1 MAAIAEGQVFPS
13 LLAFKKALHE
23 WAIDRNF
30 TPHILDSDCH
40 RVRAG
45 CRSSPDCP
53 FRVRCNFSEKRGNAR
68 VTTCED
74 IHNCVST
81 SEQKISQTIKRP
93 EAGKLK
99 FLIEAVPKLLK
110 VPEELTVELITQAVE
125 RRYGQKLPLR
135 QAQRVKRA
143 LGAKPKGPCRQCRQM
158 GHSRKGCPQ
167 ACPPGTSDPSGL
179 SFNDLD
185 EDDSG
190 MHVDFD
196 DDGQGEANH
205 QCAHCLQ
212 PSQNCTCDPHTATAT
227 ATTNGVRTTHDPVA
241 QYPNMRGDIS
251 SVGSGGMNGGHQ
263 HNGLGP
269 ASLQRSE
276 SSTRVMNSHQT
287 ANGLGLAPSQLS
299 DRPPNNK
306 TMNAHQPNGLGG
318 SAPSSSSSRPISER
332 QSHTMN
338 VQQQQHHHHQ
348 TNGLS
353 SAPPSQVSERPPPP
367 PHIGQAD
374 PSIQDQ
380 PAPAPAHQT
389 PQPPQSGRSAQDS
402 RNEAARLMQQAARLM
417 QEAAKL
423 NFEAARLTASWTSQ

>member
-1 MAAIAEGQVFPS
+1 MAAIAEGQTFPN

-81 SEQKISQTIKRP
+81 SEQKVSQTIKRP

-167 ACPPGTSDPSGL
+167 AYPPGTSDPSGL
-179 SFNDLD
+179 SFNDLND
-185 EDDSG
+185 DDSG
-190 MHVDFD
+190 MNVDFD
-196 DDGQGEANH
+196 DSGHAEATH

-212 PSQNCTCDPHTATAT
+212 PDHSCTCEADPHAA
-227 ATTNGVRTTHDPVA
+227 ANGVRIGHDPLP
-241 QYPNMRGDIS
+241 QYPNMRGDLN
-251 SVGSGGMNGGHQ
+251 SVGPGVMNGHQ
-263 HNGLGP
+263 SNGLGS
-269 ASLQRSE
+269 AS
-276 SSTRVMNSHQT
+276 
-287 ANGLGLAPSQLS
+287 SQL
-299 DRPPNNK
+299 
-306 TMNAHQPNGLGG
+306 
-318 SAPSSSSSRPISER
+318 
-332 QSHTMN
+332 
-338 VQQQQHHHHQ
+338 
-348 TNGLS
+348 
-353 SAPPSQVSERPPPP
+353 SERPPHATPSQLDRPP
-367 PHIGQAD
+367 PASHGQMDRPPEPQAR
-374 PSIQDQ
+374 
-380 PAPAPAHQT
+380 T
-389 PQPPQSGRSAQDS
+389 PQES
-402 RNEAARLMQQAARLM
+402 RTEAARLMQQAARLM

-423 NFEAARLTASWTSQ
+423 NFEAARLTASWAGT

>member
-81 SEQKISQTIKRP
+81 SEHKVSQTIKRP

-125 RRYGQKLPLR
+125 QRYGQKLPLR

-158 GHSRKGCPQ
+158 GHSRKTCPQ
-167 ACPPGTSDPSGL
+167 IYPPGTSHPSGL

-185 EDDSG
+185 DDDSG
-190 MHVDFD
+190 MQVDFND
-196 DDGQGEANH
+196 SVQTHSDH
-205 QCAHCLQ
+205 RCAHCLQ
-212 PSQNCTCDPHTATAT
+212 PNPNCACEANPHA
-227 ATTNGVRTTHDPVA
+227 
-241 QYPNMRGDIS
+241 
-251 SVGSGGMNGGHQ
+251 
-263 HNGLGP
+263 
-269 ASLQRSE
+269 
-276 SSTRVMNSHQT
+276 T
-287 ANGLGLAPSQLS
+287 ANGAGATHEPMRSYPTMSRDLS
-299 DRPPNNK
+299 SIGGGI
-306 TMNAHQPNGLGG
+306 MNGHPPNGLG
-318 SAPSSSSSRPISER
+318 SAPA
-332 QSHTMN
+332 H
-338 VQQQQHHHHQ
+338 
-348 TNGLS
+348 L
-353 SAPPSQVSERPPPP
+353 SERPPHPTP
-367 PHIGQAD
+367 SQTEPHQEPQA
-374 PSIQDQ
+374 
-380 PAPAPAHQT
+380 
-389 PQPPQSGRSAQDS
+389 RAQHEN
-402 RNEAARLMQQAARLM
+402 RAEAARLMQQAARLM

-423 NFEAARLTASWTSQ
+423 NFEAARLTASWANP

>member
-81 SEQKISQTIKRP
+81 SEQKVSQTIKRP

-196 DDGQGEANH
+196 DDGQGEATH

-212 PSQNCTCDPHTATAT
+212 PSHNCTCDPHTATAT
-227 ATTNGVRTTHDPVA
+227 ANGVRATHDPVA
-241 QYPNMRGDIS
+241 QYPNMRGDLGP
-251 SVGSGGMNGGHQ
+251 VGSGVMNGGHQ

-269 ASLQRSE
+269 APLQRSE
-276 SSTRVMNSHQT
+276 SSTHVMSSHQAT
-287 ANGLGLAPSQLS
+287 NGHGLAPTQLS
-299 DRPPNNK
+299 ERPPNK
-306 TMNAHQPNGLGG
+306 AMNAHQPNGLGS
-318 SAPSSSSSRPISER
+318 SAASSSSTSSSSRPVSER

-338 VQQQQHHHHQ
+338 VQQQPQP
-348 TNGLS
+348 NGLS
-353 SAPPSQVSERPPPP
+353 SASPSQLSERPPPP
-367 PHIGQAD
+367 PPPPHNIGQMEPPIQEPPPPP
-374 PSIQDQ
+374 PSQQQ
-380 PAPAPAHQT
+380 P
-389 PQPPQSGRSAQDS
+389 SRSAQDS
-402 RNEAARLMQQAARLM
+402 RTEAARLMQQAARLM

-423 NFEAARLTASWTSQ
+423 NFEAARLTASWAGP